1 VKKIILINGKKRA
14 GKDYIGNIIN
24 EMVVNSKVL
33 RFADPMKEIIAS
45 TFDISLDELE
55 MMKNESEEY
64 GLEIKVYPNNQPDSV
79 LKYIDFRT
87 ILQRFCTEGM
97 KPLFGDNVWADLCI
111 KQALKNEVSII
122 TDFRFYQ
129 EYETAIEQDVKVYTI
144 NIFNDNLPEADEHA
158 SERDLKDKNFK
169 FDYYIDNTN
178 QPDIYEDTKMIVE
191 RILKD

>member
-1 VKKIILINGKKRA
+1 
-14 GKDYIGNIIN
+14 
-24 EMVVNSKVL
+24 
-33 RFADPMKEIIAS
+33 
-45 TFDISLDELE
+45 
-55 MMKNESEEY
+55 
-64 GLEIKVYPNNQPDSV
+64 
-79 LKYIDFRT
+79 
-87 ILQRFCTEGM
+87 M